1 MEKRFVALWEF
12 IVDSIN
18 VTSIERLFCGV
29 SLAVS

>member
-1 MEKRFVALWEF
+1 MKKRAVVRWEF

-18 VTSIERLFCGV
+18 VTSIERLFYGF